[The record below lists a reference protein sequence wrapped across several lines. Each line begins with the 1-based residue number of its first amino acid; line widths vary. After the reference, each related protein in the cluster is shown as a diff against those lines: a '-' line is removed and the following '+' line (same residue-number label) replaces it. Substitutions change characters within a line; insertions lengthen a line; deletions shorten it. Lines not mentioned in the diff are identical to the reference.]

1 MEKGGRLWQRK
12 KVYQEKLTPKSSW
25 TITLTGI
32 IQTTKLTK
40 PTRKTAVYRKTSD
53 TILVFLKAKAM
64 VGVTTDHQSVS
75 AEKKK
80 CSFASRENPWRF
92 LSDKYKRQRG
102 SVKLSLPYSSV
113 NAFLQ
118 YSCQNLRRSN
128 QRKAQPK
135 RNVAVQQIERHMV
148 RTNLLKR
155 MRKLYKRLPFRCAVN
170 SGIVPR

>member
-1 MEKGGRLWQRK
+1 
-12 KVYQEKLTPKSSW
+12 
-25 TITLTGI
+25 
-32 IQTTKLTK
+32 
-40 PTRKTAVYRKTSD
+40 
-53 TILVFLKAKAM
+53 M

-113 NAFLQ
+113 QTFLQ

-128 QRKAQPK
+128 QRKAQSK
-135 RNVAVQQIERHMV
+135 QKGAVQQTKRRMV
-148 RTNLLKR
+148 RTHLLKQ
-155 MRKLYKRLPFRCAVN
+155 MRKLHKRLPVRRAVN
-170 SGIVPR
+170 CRIFSRKRIEKTEQRSAALSSTIYNDTIDKNQYLYEVFLFLFRILQS